1 MTITPKNITDE
12 QERMDTEFKDCEKLK
27 ELAIQLTYPARE
39 PAMDW
44 YNVFDDKTR
53 TKKSRVIYDPTAIA
67 AREVWGNGIL
77 GNYMPKSTN
86 WWVQQMSDNKL
97 MESKRV
103 RQWLQDTDEHLRAVL
118 TQSGP
123 DEANYYNQKLVS
135 INDAGVIGDSFMYI
149 EEDKDTGKQMF
160 MCPHPRE
167 FRVRRDFWGRV
178 VAIHHRFNKTIGQVK
193 EEFGEGSLSES
204 QKLAL
209 ITNPNQKATIIH
221 AIYKNK
227 DYEPGVAG
235 VVNMKWQHKY
245 LNVEFKKIIKDD
257 GSETLNP
264 IPWSLNRPSNESYGR
279 GIVSQMFVEILTA
292 NFMGRD
298 ILIASQQAARP
309 AMLIPSALKHKLRTG
324 AGGKTFVGNKEMQG
338 LKMGDLVSRL
348 IDSSGYPF
356 GENNHEKWQNLVDQ
370 RFGKGLFL
378 SLNSADPSAYK
389 NIDMVR
395 GMQAERAV
403 LMSPFLGTLGGITDR
418 EFDRIYE
425 LELNSGRAPEVPD
438 EVLQS
443 ENGRIDIQYI
453 GPLAQILQQYYETGN
468 LLQTVANM
476 SAVMDVAPDSDIVV
490 DGDELMRK
498 ILESGNTPEEVI
510 LSREDVAEIK
520 AIAAQQ
526 QEQAAQ
532 LQLAEQAAGMV
543 PNMNQKIEDD
553 SVLSQIAAA

>member
-1 MTITPKNITDE
+1 MTITPKNIIDE
-12 QERMDTEFKDCEKLK
+12 QERMDIEFKNCEKLK
-27 ELAIQLTYPARE
+27 ELAIQLTYPGRE

-44 YNVFDDKTR
+44 YNTFDDKKR
-53 TKKSRVIYDPTAIA
+53 TKKSRVISDPTAIA

-86 WWVQQMSDNKL
+86 WWVQQMSDMKL
-97 MESKRV
+97 MDSKRV

-149 EEDKDTGKQMF
+149 EHDEESGKQMF

-167 FRVRRDFWGRV
+167 FRIRRDFWGRV
-178 VAIHHRFNKTIGQVK
+178 VAIHHRFNKTIRQVK
-193 EEFGEGSLSES
+193 DEFGEGSLSES

-209 ITNPNQKATIIH
+209 VNSPNQKVQIIH
-221 AIYKNK
+221 AIHKNR
-227 DYEPGVAG
+227 DYEPGKAG
-235 VVNMKWQHKY
+235 VINMKWQHKY

-264 IPWSLNRPSNESYGR
+264 IPWSLNRPSTESYGR

-324 AGGKTFVGNKEMQG
+324 AAGKTFVGNKEMGG

-356 GENNHEKWQNLVDQ
+356 GENNHEKWQALVND
-370 RFGKGLFL
+370 RFGKSLFL
-378 SLNSADPSAYK
+378 ALNSVDPSAYQ

-403 LMSPFLGTLGGITDR
+403 LMAPFLGTLGGITDR

-425 LELNSGRAPEVPD
+425 IELNSGRAPEVPD

-443 ENGRIDIQYI
+443 QNGKIDIQYI
-453 GPLAQILQQYYETGN
+453 GPLAQILQQYYETGTLRSTILN
-468 LLQTVANM
+468 IREVLA
-476 SAVMDVAPDSDIVV
+476 VAPDADVV
-490 DGDELMRK
+490 YDGDELMRK
-498 ILESGNTPEEVI
+498 ILESGNTPEEII

-520 AIAAQQ
+520 AIAAEQ
-526 QEQAAQ
+526 QEQLQQA
-532 LQLAEQAAGMV
+532 QLAEQAAGMV
-543 PNMNQKIEDD
+543 PNLAGKIEED

>member
-1 MTITPKNITDE
+1 MTITPKNIIDE
-12 QERMDTEFKDCEKLK
+12 QERMDIEFKDCEKLK
-27 ELAIQLTYPARE
+27 ELAIQLTYPGRE
-39 PAMDW
+39 PAMEW
-44 YNVFDDKTR
+44 YNTFDDTSR

-67 AREVWGNGIL
+67 AREVWSNGIL

-86 WWVQQMSDNKL
+86 WWVQQMSDMKL

-103 RQWLQDTDEHLRAVL
+103 RKWLQETDEHLRAVL

-149 EEDKDTGKQMF
+149 EHDEESGKQMF

-167 FRVRRDFWGRV
+167 FRIRRDFWGRV
-178 VAIHHRFNKTIGQVK
+178 VAIHHRFNKTIGQIND
-193 EEFGEGSLSES
+193 EFGEGSLSES

-209 ITNPNQKATIIH
+209 VNSPNQKCQIIH

-227 DYEPGVAG
+227 DYEPGKAG

-264 IPWSLNRPSNESYGR
+264 IPWSLNRPSTESYGR

-309 AMLIPSALKHKLRTG
+309 AMLIPSSLKHKLRTG

-356 GENNHEKWQNLVDQ
+356 GENNHEKWQNMVDQ
-370 RFGKGLFL
+370 RFGKSLFL
-378 SLNSADPSAYK
+378 SLNSADPSAYQ

-403 LMSPFLGTLGGITDR
+403 LMAPFLGTLGGITDR

-425 LELNSGRAPEVPD
+425 IELNSGRAPEVPD
-438 EVLQS
+438 EVLESQ
-443 ENGRIDIQYI
+443 NGKIDIQYI
-453 GPLAQILQQYYETGN
+453 GPLAQILKQYYETGN
-468 LLQTVANM
+468 LLQTVQNM
-476 SAVMDVAPDSDIVV
+476 AAVMSVAPESDVVV

-498 ILESGNTPEEVI
+498 ILESGNTPEDVV

-526 QEQAAQ
+526 QEQALQAQ
-532 LQLAEQAAGMV
+532 QAEQAAGMV
-543 PNMNQKIEDD
+543 PNLSKKVEED

>member
-1 MTITPKNITDE
+1 MTITPKNIIDE
-12 QERMDTEFKDCEKLK
+12 QERMDTEFRDCEKLK
-27 ELAIQLTYPARE
+27 ELAIQLTYPGRE

-44 YNVFDDKTR
+44 YNTFDDKKR

-86 WWVQQMSDNKL
+86 WWVQQMSDMKL

-149 EEDKDTGKQMF
+149 EHDEESGKQMF

-167 FRVRRDFWGRV
+167 FRIRRDFWGRV
-178 VAIHHRFNKTIGQVK
+178 VAIHHRFNKTIGQIK
-193 EEFGEGSLSES
+193 DEFGEGSLSES

-209 ITNPNQKATIIH
+209 ENSPNQKCEIIH
-221 AIYKNK
+221 AIHKNK
-227 DYEPGVAG
+227 DYEPGKAG

-264 IPWSLNRPSNESYGR
+264 IPWSLNRPSTESYGR

-298 ILIASQQAARP
+298 ILIASGQASRP

-356 GENNHEKWQNLVDQ
+356 GENNHEKWQELVNN
-370 RFGKGLFL
+370 RFGKSLFL
-378 SLNSADPSAYK
+378 ALNSADPSAYQ

-403 LMSPFLGTLGGITDR
+403 LMAPFLGTLGGITDR

-425 LELNSGRAPEVPD
+425 IELNSGRAPEVPD

-443 ENGRIDIQYI
+443 QNGRIDIQYI
-453 GPLAQILQQYYETGN
+453 GPLAQILQQYYETGT
-468 LLQTVANM
+468 LLQTVANIREVL
-476 SAVMDVAPDSDIVV
+476 SVAPDSEVNY
-490 DGDELMRK
+490 DGDELMQK
-498 ILESGNTPEEVI
+498 ILKSGNSPEEIIVN
-510 LSREDVAEIK
+510 REDVADIK
-520 AIAAQQ
+520 AIAAQEL
-526 QEQAAQ
+526 EQKQQ
-532 LQLAEQAAGMV
+532 LQLAEQASGMV
-543 PNMNQKIEDD
+543 PNLSKKIEDD

>member
-1 MTITPKNITDE
+1 MTITPKDITDE
-12 QERMDTEFKDCEKLK
+12 QERMDIEFKNCEKLK
-27 ELAIQLTYPARE
+27 ELAIQLTYPGRE

-44 YNVFDDKTR
+44 YNTFDDKKR

-86 WWVQQMSDNKL
+86 WWVQQMSDMKL
-97 MESKRV
+97 MDSKRV
-103 RQWLQDTDEHLRAVL
+103 REWLQDTDEHLRAVL

-149 EEDKDTGKQMF
+149 EHDQETGKQMF

-167 FRVRRDFWGRV
+167 FRIRRDFWGRV
-178 VAIHHRFNKTIGQVK
+178 VAIHHRFNKTIRQVK
-193 EEFGEGSLSES
+193 DEFGEGSLSES
-204 QKLAL
+204 QRLAL
-209 ITNPNQKATIIH
+209 ENSPNQKVQIIH
-221 AIYKNK
+221 AIHKNR
-227 DYEPGVAG
+227 DYEPGKAG
-235 VVNMKWQHKY
+235 VINMKWQHKY

-264 IPWSLNRPSNESYGR
+264 IPWSLNRPSTESYGR

-324 AGGKTFVGNKEMQG
+324 AAGKTFVGNKEMQG

-356 GENNHEKWQNLVDQ
+356 GENNHEKWQELVNQ
-370 RFGKGLFL
+370 RFGKSLFL
-378 SLNSADPSAYK
+378 ALNSADPSAYQ

-403 LMSPFLGTLGGITDR
+403 LMAPFLGTLGGITDR

-425 LELNSGRAPEVPD
+425 IELNSGRAPEVPD

-443 ENGRIDIQYI
+443 QNGRIDIQYI
-453 GPLAQILQQYYETGN
+453 GPLAQILKQYYETGN

-476 SAVMDVAPDSDIVV
+476 SAVMSVAPDSDIVV

-498 ILESGNTPEEVI
+498 ILESGNTPEEII

-520 AIAAQQ
+520 AIAAEQ
-526 QEQAAQ
+526 QEQLQQA
-532 LQLAEQAAGMV
+532 QLAEQAAGMV
-543 PNMNQKIEDD
+543 PNLSKNIEED

>member
-1 MTITPKNITDE
+1 MTITPKNIIDE
-12 QERMDTEFKDCEKLK
+12 QERMDTEFKDCENLK
-27 ELAIQLTYPARE
+27 ELAIQLTYPSRE

-44 YNVFDDKTR
+44 YNTFDDKR
-53 TKKSRVIYDPTAIA
+53 QIKKSRVIYDPTAIG
-67 AREVWGNGIL
+67 AREIWSNGIL

-86 WWVQQMSDNKL
+86 WWVQQMSDMRL
-97 MESKRV
+97 MDSKRV

-149 EEDKDTGKQMF
+149 EHDQETGKQMF

-167 FRVRRDFWGRV
+167 FRIRRDFWGRV
-178 VAIHHRFNKTIGQVK
+178 VAIHHRFNKTIGQIK
-193 EEFGEGSLSES
+193 DEFGDGSLSES

-209 ITNPNQKATIIH
+209 VNSPNQKAQIIH

-227 DYEPGVAG
+227 DYEPGKTG

-264 IPWSLNRPSNESYGR
+264 IPWSLNRPSTESYGR

-356 GENNHEKWQNLVDQ
+356 SENNHEKWQALVDS

-378 SLNSADPSAYK
+378 SLNSADPSSYK

-403 LMSPFLGTLGGITDR
+403 LMAPFLGTLGGITDR

-425 LELNSGRAPEVPD
+425 IELNSGRAPEVPD

-443 ENGRIDIQYI
+443 QNGRIDIQYI
-453 GPLAQILQQYYETGN
+453 GPLAQILKQYYETGN

-476 SAVMDVAPDSDIVV
+476 SAVMSVAPDSDVVV

-498 ILESGNTPEEVI
+498 ILESGNTPEEIV

-526 QEQAAQ
+526 QEQALQAQ
-532 LQLAEQAAGMV
+532 QAEQAAGMV
-543 PNMNQKIEDD
+543 PNLSGKIEGD